1 MTKAFLLGL
10 TGSIGMGK
18 STTAAMFADL
28 GAAVWDAD
36 AAVHRIYAAG
46 GSAGPVIREICPGA
60 VTEAG
65 EVRRDILTAWVMTSQ
80 ENLARLE
87 DVVHPLVAKDRAAF
101 VERAQSDIIVLD
113 VPLLFETGLN
123 ETLDA
128 VAVVSVPVEI
138 QRKRVLAR
146 DGMTPE
152 KFEAI
157 LTRQMPNAEKESLA
171 DYVIDTSTLEGAR
184 QTVENIVEQIRARRN
199 A

>member
-1 MTKAFLLGL
+1 
-10 TGSIGMGK
+10 MGK

-46 GSAGPVIREICPGA
+46 GTAGPLVRELCSGA
-60 VTEAG
+60 VTEDG

-87 DVVHPLVAKDRAAF
+87 DVVHPLVAEDRAAF
-101 VERAQSDIIVLD
+101 IEKAEADIIVLD
-113 VPLLFETGLN
+113 VPLLFETGLH
-123 ETLDA
+123 EMLDA

-138 QRKRVLAR
+138 QRERVLVR

-157 LTRQMPNAEKESLA
+157 VSRQMPNAEKESLA
-171 DYVIDTSTLEGAR
+171 DFVIDTSTLEGAR
-184 QTVENIVEQIRARRN
+184 QTVENIVEQIRAKRN